1 MKKIFFTLLFFT
13 IVTTVSAQKNKISD
27 TTQVW
32 SRYRNAVLFNDLDV
46 AKNALFELIAMQP
59 QVTTHYDSLAN
70 IYFRMGAYEQAILA
84 ADKAPQRDVLK
95 EIQAYSYRNLGDV
108 KTALPLF
115 ESLFTASGSPEHGYQ
130 LATLQY
136 SLKRLG
142 ECAITASKVSVHH
155 DSKKE
160 KVIISTEQGENM
172 HVSYHA
178 AAENLMGVLYL
189 ELGKK
194 ELAKESFIKAITDT
208 PEFTLAK
215 KNLASINSEAE
226 TPVKQ

>member
-1 MKKIFFTLLFFT
+1 M
-13 IVTTVSAQKNKISD
+13 
-27 TTQVW
+27 
-32 SRYRNAVLFNDLDV
+32 
-46 AKNALFELIAMQP
+46 AKNALFEVIAMQP

-142 ECAITASKVSVHH
+142 ECAITASKVSVHP
-155 DSKKE
+155 DSKKR
-160 KVIISTEQGENM
+160 K
-172 HVSYHA
+172 
-178 AAENLMGVLYL
+178 
-189 ELGKK
+189 
-194 ELAKESFIKAITDT
+194 
-208 PEFTLAK
+208 
-215 KNLASINSEAE
+215 
-226 TPVKQ
+226 